1 MEVEP
6 LKMSALNTEPV
17 IDREKVEESAGNPG
31 SGGSNGID
39 SGSRSKTAARW
50 ATKGGLAILDQ
61 GLISGSNFLIGIL
74 LARWLVPAEY
84 GAFSLAFA
92 VFLLLS
98 YVYQSL
104 LSEPQ
109 AVFAGS
115 AYRQCLRGYLK
126 ALLGIQLV
134 VTVFGIVLLGGSA
147 GVVYAMGK
155 AQGLPGALA
164 GVAIA
169 SPCILF
175 FWLLRRSY
183 YMNLA
188 PGRATVGAFVYFVLV
203 NGGLFVVYK
212 KSAVTP
218 FSAYLL
224 MAIGALGT
232 GLFLLSQVKKALPP
246 DTCEPPTAAQAWHK
260 HWEYG
265 RWALAV
271 SVVTWIPY
279 YMYYPLVS
287 AFSGMAQAGQL
298 KALMNLSLPLE
309 QSYTALSILFLP
321 YAARVCREKGI
332 SSSGPLVRRITLL
345 FVVGAVAYWAVLIPF
360 KTTVFHILY
369 GGKYMEVA
377 PLLPYVALGTTL
389 WSAAFGPA
397 IMLRAIE
404 SPDSIFYARIV
415 ASVLSLAIGVPATRA
430 FGLWGVVW
438 SIIVANIAAFLIS
451 MYILQRKSNSVA
463 MPNPVLQGES

>member
-1 MEVEP
+1 
-6 LKMSALNTEPV
+6 MSSSNTEQVMDP
-17 IDREKVEESAGNPG
+17 DLVEESAATGPDATDGAERG
-31 SGGSNGID
+31 S
-39 SGSRSKTAARW
+39 AATVGRW
-50 ATKGGLAILDQ
+50 VTKGGFAILDQ
-61 GLISGSNFLIGIL
+61 GLISGSNFLISIL
-74 LARWLVPAEY
+74 LARWLIPAQY
-84 GAFSLAFA
+84 GAFSTAFS
-92 VFLLLS
+92 VFLFLS

-109 AVFAGS
+109 AVFSGS

-126 ALLGIQLV
+126 ALLSIQLV
-134 VTVFGIVLLGGSA
+134 VTVFGLVLLGGSA
-147 GVVYAMGK
+147 AIAYGLGK
-155 AQGLPGALA
+155 ADGFPGALA

-188 PGRATVGAFVYFVLV
+188 PARAAMGAFLYFALV
-203 NGGLFVVYK
+203 TGGLFVVYK
-212 KSAVTP
+212 KALISP

-232 GLFLLSQVKKALPP
+232 GLFLLSQIKKALPP
-246 DTCEPPTAAQAWHK
+246 DTCDAPTPAQAWRK

-265 RWALAV
+265 RWALGV

-287 AFSGMAQAGQL
+287 MFSGMAQAGQL
-298 KALMNLSLPLE
+298 RAVMNLSLPLE

-332 SSSGPLVRRITLL
+332 ASSGPLVRRITLL
-345 FVVGAVAYWAVLIPF
+345 FVAGAVVYWAILIPF
-360 KTTVFHILY
+360 KSVAFHILY
-369 GGKYMEVA
+369 GGKYMELA
-377 PLLPYVALGTTL
+377 PLIPYVALGTTL

-404 SPDSIFYARIV
+404 SPDSIFYARVV
-415 ASVLSLAIGVPATRA
+415 ASVLSLVVGVPATWA

-438 SIIVANIAAFLIS
+438 SVIVANIAAFLIS
-451 MYILQRKSNSVA
+451 MYILQRKSNSISV
-463 MPNPVLQGES
+463 PNPVLQGES

>member
-1 MEVEP
+1 
-6 LKMSALNTEPV
+6 MSSSNTEQVLDPGYLKAATAV
-17 IDREKVEESAGNPG
+17 AATDAESIDAG
-31 SGGSNGID
+31 ST
-39 SGSRSKTAARW
+39 SKRAARW

-84 GAFSLAFA
+84 GAFSLAFS

-109 AVFAGS
+109 AVFSGS

-126 ALLGIQLV
+126 ALLSIQLV
-134 VTVFGIVLLGGSA
+134 VTIFGLVLLGGSA
-147 GVVYAMGK
+147 TVVYFMGE
-155 AQGLPGALA
+155 ADGLPGALA

-188 PGRATVGAFVYFVLV
+188 PARAAMGAFIYFVLV
-203 NGGLFVVYK
+203 VSGLIVAYK
-212 KSAVTP
+212 KALISP

-224 MAIGALGT
+224 MAIGALAT
-232 GLFLLSQVKKALPP
+232 GIFLLTQVKKVLPP
-246 DTCEPPTAAQAWHK
+246 DACDPPSAAQAWHK

-287 AFSGMAQAGQL
+287 AFRGMAAAGQL
-298 KALMNLSLPLE
+298 KALMNLSLPME
-309 QSYTALSILFLP
+309 QSYTALAILFLP
-321 YAARVCREKGI
+321 YAARVCREKGVK
-332 SSSGPLVRRITLL
+332 SSGPLVRRIIML
-345 FVVGAVAYWAVLIPF
+345 FVGGAVLYWGLLIPF
-360 KTTVFHILY
+360 KGVVFHLLY

-377 PLLPYVALGTTL
+377 PLIPYVALGTTM

-397 IMLRAIE
+397 ILLRAIE
-404 SPDSIFYARIV
+404 SPDLIFYARLV
-415 ASVLSLAIGVPATRA
+415 ASILSLLVGVPATKM
-430 FGLWGVVW
+430 FGLWGVVI
-438 SIIVANIAAFLIS
+438 SIIVANIAAFVIS
-451 MYILQRKSNSVA
+451 LYILRRKANSA
-463 MPNPVLQGES
+463 SLPNPVLQGES

>member
-1 MEVEP
+1 
-6 LKMSALNTEPV
+6 MSSSNTEQLLDPECATEGTSFSTPV
-17 IDREKVEESAGNPG
+17 VGAEIDR
-31 SGGSNGID
+31 
-39 SGSRSKTAARW
+39 GSRSSKLARW

-74 LARWLVPAEY
+74 LARWLMPAQY
-84 GAFSLAFA
+84 GAFSLAFS

-109 AVFAGS
+109 AVFSGS
-115 AYRQCLRGYLK
+115 AYRHCLRGYLK
-126 ALLGIQLV
+126 ALLSIQLV
-134 VTVFGIVLLGGSA
+134 VTVFGLVLLGGSSA
-147 GVVYAMGK
+147 LVYAMGK
-155 AQGLPGALA
+155 ADGLPGALA

-188 PGRATVGAFVYFVLV
+188 PARAAMGAFIYFVLV
-203 NGGLFVVYK
+203 TGGLIITYK
-212 KSAVTP
+212 RALISP

-232 GLFLLSQVKKALPP
+232 GLFLLSQVKKVLPA
-246 DTCEPPTAAQAWHK
+246 DTAEAPTAAQAWHK

-287 AFSGMAQAGQL
+287 AFSGMAAAGQL

-309 QSYTALSILFLP
+309 QSYTALAILFLP

-345 FVVGAVAYWAVLIPF
+345 FVAGAVVYWGLLIPF
-360 KTTVFHILY
+360 KGIAFHVLY

-377 PLLPYVALGTTL
+377 PLIPYVALGTTM

-397 IMLRAIE
+397 ILLRAIE
-404 SPDSIFYARIV
+404 SPDSIFYARVV
-415 ASVLSLAIGVPATRA
+415 ASVLSLVVGVPATKM
-430 FGLWGVVW
+430 FGLWGVVS
-438 SIIVANIAAFLIS
+438 SIIVANIAAFFIS

-463 MPNPVLQGES
+463 LSNPVLQGES

>member
-1 MEVEP
+1 MHSLHTEQILDPAEES
-6 LKMSALNTEPV
+6 MSALP
-17 IDREKVEESAGNPG
+17 
-31 SGGSNGID
+31 
-39 SGSRSKTAARW
+39 TAAVEVNRGSFTQKLARW
-50 ATKGGLAILDQ
+50 VTKGSLAIVDQ

-74 LARWLVPAEY
+74 LARWLVPTQY
-84 GAFSLAFA
+84 GAFSLAFSI
-92 VFLLLS
+92 FLLLS

-109 AVFAGS
+109 GVFSGS
-115 AYRQCLRGYLK
+115 AYSQCLRGYLK
-126 ALLGIQLV
+126 ALLGIQAM

-147 GVVYAMGK
+147 LVVYAMGK
-155 AQGLPGALA
+155 ADGLPGALA

-175 FWLLRRSY
+175 FWLLRRAY

-188 PGRATVGAFVYFVLV
+188 PGRAAVGAFIYFALV
-203 NGGLFVVYK
+203 TGGLFVAYK
-212 KSAVTP
+212 RALVSP

-232 GLFLLSQVKKALPP
+232 GFFLLTQVNKALPP
-246 DTCEPPTAAQAWHK
+246 DVIKGPTAAQAWHK

-298 KALMNLSLPLE
+298 RALMNLSLPME

-321 YAARVCREKGI
+321 YAARVCREKGVQ
-332 SSSGPLVRRITLL
+332 SSGPLVRRITML
-345 FVVGAVAYWAVLIPF
+345 FVSGALAYWAVLIPF
-360 KTTVFHILY
+360 KGLVFHVLY
-369 GGKYMEVA
+369 AGKYLEVA
-377 PLLPYVALGTTL
+377 PLIPYVALGTTL

-397 IMLRAIE
+397 ILLRAIE

-415 ASVLSLAIGVPATRA
+415 ASVLSLVIGVPATRA
-430 FGLWGVVW
+430 FGLWGVVS
-438 SIIVANIAAFLIS
+438 SIIVANLAAFVIS
-451 MYILQRKSNSVA
+451 MYILQRKANSIAV
-463 MPNPVLQGES
+463 PNPVLEGEG

>member
-1 MEVEP
+1 
-6 LKMSALNTEPV
+6 MSSSNTEQVMDP
-17 IDREKVEESAGNPG
+17 DLVEESAATGPDATDGTERG
-31 SGGSNGID
+31 S
-39 SGSRSKTAARW
+39 AATVGRW
-50 ATKGGLAILDQ
+50 VTKGGFAILDQ
-61 GLISGSNFLIGIL
+61 GLISGSNFLISIL
-74 LARWLVPAEY
+74 LARWLVPAQY
-84 GAFSLAFA
+84 GAFSTAFS
-92 VFLLLS
+92 VFLFLS

-109 AVFAGS
+109 AVFSGS

-126 ALLGIQLV
+126 ALLSIQLV
-134 VTVFGIVLLGGSA
+134 VTVFGLVLLGGSA
-147 GVVYAMGK
+147 AIAYGLGK
-155 AQGLPGALA
+155 ADGFPGALA

-188 PGRATVGAFVYFVLV
+188 PARAAMGAFLYFVLV
-203 NGGLFVVYK
+203 TGGLFVVYK
-212 KSAVTP
+212 KALISP

-232 GLFLLSQVKKALPP
+232 GLFLLSQIKKALPP
-246 DTCEPPTAAQAWHK
+246 DTCDAPTPAQAWRK

-265 RWALAV
+265 RWALGV

-287 AFSGMAQAGQL
+287 MFSGMAQAGQL
-298 KALMNLSLPLE
+298 RAVMNLSLPLE

-332 SSSGPLVRRITLL
+332 ASSGPLVRRITLL
-345 FVVGAVAYWAVLIPF
+345 FVAGAVVYWAILIPF
-360 KTTVFHILY
+360 KSVAFHILY
-369 GGKYMEVA
+369 GGKYMELA
-377 PLLPYVALGTTL
+377 PLIPYVAVGTTL

-404 SPDSIFYARIV
+404 SPDSIFYARVV
-415 ASVLSLAIGVPATRA
+415 ASVLSLVVGVPATWA

-438 SIIVANIAAFLIS
+438 SVIVANIAAFLIS
-451 MYILQRKSNSVA
+451 MYILQRKSNSISV
-463 MPNPVLQGES
+463 PNPVLQGES

>member
-1 MEVEP
+1 
-6 LKMSALNTEPV
+6 MSSLNTDELLDP
-17 IDREKVEESAGNPG
+17 VEESLPTPDPG
-31 SGGSNGID
+31 PDVDRGGLA
-39 SGSRSKTAARW
+39 KKLARW
-50 ATKGGLAILDQ
+50 GTKGGLAILDQ

-74 LARWLVPAEY
+74 LARWLVPAQY
-84 GAFSLAFA
+84 GAFSLAFS

-98 YVYQSL
+98 YVYHSL

-109 AVFAGS
+109 GVFSGS
-115 AYRQCLRGYLK
+115 AYSQCLRGYLR
-126 ALLGIQLV
+126 ALLSIQLV
-134 VTVFGIVLLGGSA
+134 LTVFGIVLLGGSA
-147 GVVYAMGK
+147 AVVYAMGK
-155 AQGLPGALA
+155 ADGLPGALA

-175 FWLLRRSY
+175 FWLLRRAY

-188 PGRATVGAFVYFVLV
+188 PARAAVGAFIYCVLV
-203 NGGLFVVYK
+203 TGGLFVAYK
-212 KSAVTP
+212 KALVSP

-232 GLFLLSQVKKALPP
+232 GFFLLSQVNKALPP
-246 DTCEPPTAAQAWHK
+246 DTEKGPTAAQAWRK

-287 AFSGMAQAGQL
+287 YFGGMAQAGQL
-298 KALMNLSLPLE
+298 RALMNLSLPME

-332 SSSGPLVRRITLL
+332 SSSGPLVRRITLV
-345 FVVGAVAYWAVLIPF
+345 FIVGALAYWAVLIPL
-360 KTTVFHILY
+360 KGLVFHVLY
-369 GGKYMEVA
+369 GGKYLEVT
-377 PLLPYVALGTTL
+377 PLIPYVALGTTL
-389 WSAAFGPA
+389 WAAAFGPA
-397 IMLRAIE
+397 ILLRAIE

-415 ASVLSLAIGVPATRA
+415 ASVLSLVVGVPATKA
-430 FGLWGVVW
+430 FGLWGVVS
-438 SIIVANIAAFLIS
+438 SIIVANLAAFFIS
-451 MYILQRKSNSVA
+451 MYILQRKANSILV
-463 MPNPVLQGES
+463 PNPILEGES

>member
-1 MEVEP
+1 M
-6 LKMSALNTEPV
+6 MSSANTEEVLDPEYTEPSSV
-17 IDREKVEESAGNPG
+17 A
-31 SGGSNGID
+31 SGGRPSHEMDG
-39 SGSRSKTAARW
+39 GSASKRAGRW

-74 LARWLVPAEY
+74 LARWLMPAEY
-84 GAFSLAFA
+84 GAFSLAFSI
-92 VFLLLS
+92 FLLLS
-98 YVYQSL
+98 YVYQSV

-115 AYRQCLRGYLK
+115 AYRHSLRGYLK
-126 ALLGIQLV
+126 ALLSIQLV
-134 VTVFGIVLLGGSA
+134 VTIFGVVLLGGSA
-147 GVVYAMGK
+147 AIAFAMGK
-155 AQGLPGALA
+155 AGGLPGALA

-188 PGRATVGAFVYFVLV
+188 PARAAVGAFIYFVLV
-203 NGGLFVVYK
+203 TGGLFFVYK
-212 KSAVTP
+212 RSLMSP

-224 MAIGALGT
+224 MAIGALFT
-232 GLFLLSQVKKALPP
+232 GLFLLSQVNKVLPP
-246 DTCEPPTAAQAWHK
+246 DTEKAPTAAQAWHK

-265 RWALAV
+265 RWALGV

-298 KALMNLSLPLE
+298 KALMNLALPME

-321 YAARVCREKGI
+321 YAARICREKGI
-332 SSSGPLVRRITLL
+332 QSSGPLVRRITML
-345 FVVGAVAYWAVLIPF
+345 FVGGAVAYWAVLIPF
-360 KTTVFHILY
+360 KGIAFHLLY

-377 PLLPYVALGTTL
+377 PLIPYVALGTTL

-415 ASVLSLAIGVPATRA
+415 ASVLSLVVGVPATKV

-438 SIIVANIAAFLIS
+438 SIIVANLAAFLIS
-451 MYILQRKSNSVA
+451 MYILQRKANSAPV
-463 MPNPVLQGES
+463 PNPVLQGEG

>member
-1 MEVEP
+1 
-6 LKMSALNTEPV
+6 MSSSETEQVLDPAY
-17 IDREKVEESAGNPG
+17 VEESVVAASTGAADDADQ
-31 SGGSNGID
+31 GGF
-39 SGSRSKTAARW
+39 SRKLRRW
-50 ATKGGLAILDQ
+50 VTKGGLAILDQ
-61 GLISGSNFLIGIL
+61 GLISGSNFAISIA
-74 LARWLVPAEY
+74 LARWLVPGQY
-84 GAFSLAFA
+84 GAFSLAFS

-109 AVFAGS
+109 GVFSGS
-115 AYRQCLRGYLK
+115 AYSQCLRGYLK
-126 ALLGIQLV
+126 ALLGIQTM
-134 VTVFGIVLLGGSA
+134 VTIFGVVLLGGSA
-147 GVVYAMGK
+147 AVVYFMGK
-155 AQGLPGALA
+155 GDGLPGALA

-175 FWLLRRSY
+175 FWLLRRAY

-188 PGRATVGAFVYFVLV
+188 PARAAVGALIYCVLV
-203 NGGLFVVYK
+203 AGGLWFAYK
-212 KSAVTP
+212 ETLVSP
-218 FSAYLL
+218 FSAYLM
-224 MAIGALGT
+224 MAIGALGA
-232 GLFLLSQVKKALPP
+232 GVYLLTQVNKALPP
-246 DTCEPPTAAQAWHK
+246 DTVKAPTAGQAWRK

-298 KALMNLSLPLE
+298 RALMNLSLPME

-332 SSSGPLVRRITLL
+332 ASSGPLVRRITLL

-360 KTTVFHILY
+360 KSYVFHVLY
-369 GGKYMEVA
+369 GGKYTEVA
-377 PLLPYVALGTTL
+377 HFIPYVALGTTL
-389 WSAAFGPA
+389 WAAAFGPA
-397 IMLRAIE
+397 ILLRAIE

-415 ASVLSLAIGVPATRA
+415 ASVLSLLIGVPATKA

-438 SIIVANIAAFLIS
+438 SIIVANFAAFLIS
-451 MYILQRKSNSVA
+451 MYILRRKAKSISLL
-463 MPNPVLQGES
+463 NPVLQGES

>member
-1 MEVEP
+1 
-6 LKMSALNTEPV
+6 MSSSNTEQVMDP
-17 IDREKVEESAGNPG
+17 DLVEESAATGPDATDGAERG
-31 SGGSNGID
+31 S
-39 SGSRSKTAARW
+39 AATVGRW
-50 ATKGGLAILDQ
+50 VTKGGFAILDQ
-61 GLISGSNFLIGIL
+61 GLISGSNFLISIL
-74 LARWLVPAEY
+74 LARWLVPAQY
-84 GAFSLAFA
+84 GAFSTAFS
-92 VFLLLS
+92 VFLFLS

-109 AVFAGS
+109 AVFSGS

-126 ALLGIQLV
+126 ALLSIQLV
-134 VTVFGIVLLGGSA
+134 VTVFGLVLLGGSA
-147 GVVYAMGK
+147 AIAYGLGK
-155 AQGLPGALA
+155 ADGFPGALA

-188 PGRATVGAFVYFVLV
+188 PARAAMGAFLYFALV
-203 NGGLFVVYK
+203 TGGLFVVYK
-212 KSAVTP
+212 KALISP

-232 GLFLLSQVKKALPP
+232 GLFLLSQIKKALPP
-246 DTCEPPTAAQAWHK
+246 DTCDAPTASQAWRK

-265 RWALAV
+265 RWALGV

-287 AFSGMAQAGQL
+287 MFSGMAQAGQL
-298 KALMNLSLPLE
+298 RAVMNLSLPLE

-332 SSSGPLVRRITLL
+332 ASSGPLVRRITLL
-345 FVVGAVAYWAVLIPF
+345 FVAGAVVYWAILIPF
-360 KTTVFHILY
+360 KSVAFHILY
-369 GGKYMEVA
+369 GGKYMELA
-377 PLLPYVALGTTL
+377 PLIPYVALGTTL

-404 SPDSIFYARIV
+404 SPDSIFYARVV
-415 ASVLSLAIGVPATRA
+415 ASVLSLVVGVPATWA

-438 SIIVANIAAFLIS
+438 SVIVANIAAFLIS
-451 MYILQRKSNSVA
+451 MYILQRKSNSISV
-463 MPNPVLQGES
+463 PNPVLQGES

>member
-1 MEVEP
+1 
-6 LKMSALNTEPV
+6 MSSSNTEQL
-17 IDREKVEESAGNPG
+17 IDPVEEPISVPAEDV
-31 SGGSNGID
+31 D
-39 SGSRSKTAARW
+39 SGTRPKKIVRW
-50 ATKGGLAILDQ
+50 ATKGGFAILDQ
-61 GLISGSNFLIGIL
+61 ALISGSNFLIGIL
-74 LARWLVPAEY
+74 LARWLIPAQY
-84 GAFSLAFA
+84 GAFSLAFS

-109 AVFAGS
+109 GVFSGS
-115 AYRQCLRGYLK
+115 TYRQCLRGYLK
-126 ALLGIQLV
+126 ALLGIQAM
-134 VTVFGIVLLGGSA
+134 VTVFGIILLGGSA
-147 GVVYAMGK
+147 AVVYAMGK
-155 AQGLPGALA
+155 ADGLPGALA

-175 FWLLRRSY
+175 FWLLRRAY

-188 PGRATVGAFVYFVLV
+188 PARAAMGAFIYFALV
-203 NGGLFVVYK
+203 TGGLFVAYK
-212 KSAVTP
+212 QNLISP

-232 GLFLLSQVKKALPP
+232 GFFLLTQVNKALPA
-246 DTCEPPTAAQAWHK
+246 DSVAGPTAAQAWRK

-287 AFSGMAQAGQL
+287 YFGGMAQAGQL
-298 KALMNLSLPLE
+298 RALMNLALPME

-332 SSSGPLVRRITLL
+332 QSSGPLVRRITML
-345 FVVGAVAYWAVLIPF
+345 FVFGALAYWAVLIPF
-360 KTTVFHILY
+360 KGLAFHLLY
-369 GGKYMEVA
+369 GGKYLEVA
-377 PLLPYVALGTTL
+377 SLIPYVALGTTL

-397 IMLRAIE
+397 ILLRAIE

-415 ASVLSLAIGVPATRA
+415 ASVLSLVVGVPATRA
-430 FGLWGVVW
+430 FGLWGVVS
-438 SIIVANIAAFLIS
+438 SIIVANLAAFLIS
-451 MYILQRKSNSVA
+451 MYILQRKSN
-463 MPNPVLQGES
+463 

>member
-1 MEVEP
+1 
-6 LKMSALNTEPV
+6 MSSSNTEQVMDP
-17 IDREKVEESAGNPG
+17 DLVEESAATGPDATDGAERG
-31 SGGSNGID
+31 S
-39 SGSRSKTAARW
+39 AATVGRW
-50 ATKGGLAILDQ
+50 VTKGGFAILDQ
-61 GLISGSNFLIGIL
+61 GLISGSNFLISIL
-74 LARWLVPAEY
+74 LARWLIPAQY
-84 GAFSLAFA
+84 GAFSTAFS
-92 VFLLLS
+92 VFLFLS

-109 AVFAGS
+109 AVFSGS

-126 ALLGIQLV
+126 ALLSIQLV
-134 VTVFGIVLLGGSA
+134 VTVFGLVLLGGSA
-147 GVVYAMGK
+147 AIAYGLGK
-155 AQGLPGALA
+155 ADGFPGALA

-188 PGRATVGAFVYFVLV
+188 PARAAMGAFLYFVLV
-203 NGGLFVVYK
+203 TGGLFVVYK
-212 KSAVTP
+212 KALISP

-232 GLFLLSQVKKALPP
+232 GLFLLSQIKKALPP
-246 DTCEPPTAAQAWHK
+246 DTCDAPTPAQAWRK

-265 RWALAV
+265 RWALGV

-287 AFSGMAQAGQL
+287 MFSGMAQAGQL
-298 KALMNLSLPLE
+298 RAVMNLSLPLE

-332 SSSGPLVRRITLL
+332 ASSGPLVRRITLL
-345 FVVGAVAYWAVLIPF
+345 FVAGAVVYWAILIPF
-360 KTTVFHILY
+360 KSVAFHILY
-369 GGKYMEVA
+369 GGKYMELA
-377 PLLPYVALGTTL
+377 PLIPYVAVGTTL

-404 SPDSIFYARIV
+404 SPDSIFYARVV
-415 ASVLSLAIGVPATRA
+415 ASVLSLVVGVPATWA

-438 SIIVANIAAFLIS
+438 SVIVANIAAFLIS
-451 MYILQRKSNSVA
+451 IYILQRKSNSISV
-463 MPNPVLQGES
+463 PNPVLQGES

>member
-1 MEVEP
+1 
-6 LKMSALNTEPV
+6 MSSSNTDQLLDPETALDASVNVPGAGSD
-17 IDREKVEESAGNPG
+17 IDRGSLASKAG
-31 SGGSNGID
+31 
-39 SGSRSKTAARW
+39 RW
-50 ATKGGLAILDQ
+50 ASKGGLAILDQ

-74 LARWLVPAEY
+74 LARWLMPVEY
-84 GAFSLAFA
+84 GAFSLAFS
-92 VFLLLS
+92 VFLLVS

-109 AVFAGS
+109 AVFSGS
-115 AYRQCLRGYLK
+115 AYRHCLRGYLK
-126 ALLGIQLV
+126 ALLRIQVV

-147 GVVYAMGK
+147 AVVYAIGK
-155 AQGLPGALA
+155 ADGLPGALA

-188 PGRATVGAFVYFVLV
+188 PARAAMGAFIYFVLV
-203 NGGLFVVYK
+203 TGGLVVAYRR
-212 KSAVTP
+212 SLISP

-232 GLFLLSQVKKALPP
+232 GLFLLSQVKKVLPA
-246 DTCEPPTAAQAWHK
+246 DTVTAPTPAEAWHK

-287 AFSGMAQAGQL
+287 MFSGMAAAGQL
-298 KALMNLSLPLE
+298 KALMNLALPLE
-309 QSYTALSILFLP
+309 QSYTALAILFLP
-321 YAARVCREKGI
+321 YAARVCREKGAQ
-332 SSSGPLVRRITLL
+332 SSGPLVRRITLL
-345 FVVGAVAYWAVLIPF
+345 FVAGAVVYWGLLIPF
-360 KTTVFHILY
+360 KGIAFHVLY

-377 PLLPYVALGTTL
+377 PLIPYVAVGTTM

-397 IMLRAIE
+397 ILLRAIE
-404 SPDSIFYARIV
+404 SPDSIFYARVV
-415 ASVLSLAIGVPATRA
+415 ASILSLVIGVPATKV
-430 FGLWGVVW
+430 FGLWGVVA
-438 SIIVANIAAFLIS
+438 SVIIANIAAFLIS
-451 MYILQRKSNSVA
+451 MYILQRKSTS
-463 MPNPVLQGES
+463 MSLPNPILQGES

>member
-1 MEVEP
+1 M
-6 LKMSALNTEPV
+6 KSSNTEQLLDPIELPSPTPDV
-17 IDREKVEESAGNPG
+17 DR
-31 SGGSNGID
+31 GGVAQ
-39 SGSRSKTAARW
+39 KLARW
-50 ATKGGLAILDQ
+50 TAKGGLAILDQ

-84 GAFSLAFA
+84 GAFSLAFS

-109 AVFAGS
+109 GVFSGS
-115 AYRQCLRGYLK
+115 TYRQCLRGYLK
-126 ALLGIQLV
+126 ALLGIQALV
-134 VTVFGIVLLGGSA
+134 TAFGIVLLGGSA
-147 GVVYAMGK
+147 AVVYAMGK
-155 AQGLPGALA
+155 ADGLPGALA

-175 FWLLRRSY
+175 FWLLRRAY

-188 PGRATVGAFVYFVLV
+188 PARAAIGAFIYCVLV
-203 NGGLFVVYK
+203 TGGLFVAYK
-212 KSAVTP
+212 KALVSP
-218 FSAYLL
+218 FTAYLL

-232 GLFLLSQVKKALPP
+232 GFFLLSQVNKALPP
-246 DTCEPPTAAQAWHK
+246 DTTQGPTASQAWHK

-287 AFSGMAQAGQL
+287 YFGGMAQAGQL
-298 KALMNLSLPLE
+298 RALMNLSLPME

-332 SSSGPLVRRITLL
+332 QSSGPLVRRITML
-345 FVVGAVAYWAVLIPF
+345 FIFGALAYWAVLIPF
-360 KTTVFHILY
+360 KGVVFHVLY
-369 GGKYMEVA
+369 GGKYMEVT
-377 PLLPYVALGTTL
+377 PLIPYVALGTTL

-397 IMLRAIE
+397 ILLRAIE
-404 SPDSIFYARIV
+404 SPDLIFYARIV
-415 ASVLSLAIGVPATRA
+415 ASVLSLVVGVPATRA
-430 FGLWGVVW
+430 FGLWGVVS
-438 SIIVANIAAFLIS
+438 SIIVANLAAFLIS
-451 MYILQRKSNSVA
+451 MYILQRKSNSIA
-463 MPNPVLQGES
+463 LTNPVLQGEN

>member
-1 MEVEP
+1 MN
-6 LKMSALNTEPV
+6 SSNTEQVMDP
-17 IDREKVEESAGNPG
+17 DYVEQAEVGTSAAPSDAMDTG
-31 SGGSNGID
+31 SATKKLG
-39 SGSRSKTAARW
+39 RW
-50 ATKGGLAILDQ
+50 VTKGGFAILDQ
-61 GLISGSNFLIGIL
+61 GLISGSNFLISIL
-74 LARWLVPAEY
+74 LARWLVPAQY
-84 GAFSLAFA
+84 GAFSTAFS
-92 VFLLLS
+92 VFLFLS

-109 AVFAGS
+109 AVFSGS

-126 ALLGIQLV
+126 ALLSIQAV
-134 VTVFGIVLLGGSA
+134 VTVFGLVLLGGSA
-147 GVVYAMGK
+147 AIAYAMGK
-155 AQGLPGALA
+155 ADGFPGALA

-188 PGRATVGAFVYFVLV
+188 PARAAMGAFIYFVLTT
-203 NGGLFVVYK
+203 GGLFFAYRRALI
-212 KSAVTP
+212 SP

-246 DTCEPPTAAQAWHK
+246 DTSDAPTAAQAWKK

-265 RWALAV
+265 RWALGV

-287 AFSGMAQAGQL
+287 MFSGMAQAGQL
-298 KALMNLSLPLE
+298 RAVMNLSLPLE

-321 YAARVCREKGI
+321 YAARVCREKGV
-332 SSSGPLVRRITLL
+332 SSSGPLVRRITML
-345 FVVGAVAYWAVLIPF
+345 FVMGSVVYWAVVIPF
-360 KTTVFHILY
+360 KSVAFHLLY
-369 GGKYMEVA
+369 GGKYMELA
-377 PLLPYVALGTTL
+377 PLIPYVALGTTL

-397 IMLRAIE
+397 ILLRAIE

-415 ASVLSLAIGVPATRA
+415 ASVLSLVIGVPATWA

-438 SIIVANIAAFLIS
+438 SVIVANIAAFLIS
-451 MYILQRKSNSVA
+451 MYILQRKSNSISV
-463 MPNPVLQGES
+463 PNPVLQGES

>member
-1 MEVEP
+1 
-6 LKMSALNTEPV
+6 MSSSNTEQVLDPGYLKAATAV
-17 IDREKVEESAGNPG
+17 AATDAETIDAG
-31 SGGSNGID
+31 ST
-39 SGSRSKTAARW
+39 SKRAARW

-84 GAFSLAFA
+84 GAFSLAFS

-109 AVFAGS
+109 AVFSGS

-126 ALLGIQLV
+126 ALLSIQLV
-134 VTVFGIVLLGGSA
+134 VTIFGLVLLGGSA
-147 GVVYAMGK
+147 TVVYFMGE
-155 AQGLPGALA
+155 ADGLPGALA

-188 PGRATVGAFVYFVLV
+188 PARAAMGAFIYFVLV
-203 NGGLFVVYK
+203 VSGLIVAYK
-212 KSAVTP
+212 KALISP

-224 MAIGALGT
+224 MAIGALAT
-232 GLFLLSQVKKALPP
+232 GIFLLTQVKKVLPP
-246 DTCEPPTAAQAWHK
+246 DACDPPSAAQAWHK

-287 AFSGMAQAGQL
+287 AFRGMAAAGQL
-298 KALMNLSLPLE
+298 KALMNLSLPME
-309 QSYTALSILFLP
+309 QSYTALAILFLP
-321 YAARVCREKGI
+321 YAARVCREKGVK
-332 SSSGPLVRRITLL
+332 SSGPLVRRIIML
-345 FVVGAVAYWAVLIPF
+345 FVGGAVLYWGLLIPF
-360 KTTVFHILY
+360 KGVVFHLLY

-377 PLLPYVALGTTL
+377 PLIPYVALGTTM

-397 IMLRAIE
+397 ILLRAIE
-404 SPDSIFYARIV
+404 SPDLIFYARLV
-415 ASVLSLAIGVPATRA
+415 ASILSLLVGVPATKM
-430 FGLWGVVW
+430 FGLWGVVI
-438 SIIVANIAAFLIS
+438 SIIVANIAAFVIS
-451 MYILQRKSNSVA
+451 LYILRRKANSA
-463 MPNPVLQGES
+463 SLPNPVLQGES

>member
-1 MEVEP
+1 
-6 LKMSALNTEPV
+6 MSLPNTEQLLDP
-17 IDREKVEESAGNPG
+17 VEETVTVPDQVVDVDR
-31 SGGSNGID
+31 GGLA
-39 SGSRSKTAARW
+39 KKMTRW

-74 LARWLVPAEY
+74 LARWLIPAQY
-84 GAFSLAFA
+84 GAFSLAFS

-98 YVYQSL
+98 YVYHAL

-109 AVFAGS
+109 GVFSGS
-115 AYRQCLRGYLK
+115 AYSKCLRGYLK
-126 ALLGIQLV
+126 ALLSIQLV
-134 VTVFGIVLLGGSA
+134 LTIFGIVLLGGA
-147 GVVYAMGK
+147 AAVVYEMGK
-155 AQGLPGALA
+155 ADGLPGALA

-175 FWLLRRSY
+175 FWLLRRAY

-188 PGRATVGAFVYFVLV
+188 PARAAIGAFIYCVLV
-203 NGGLFVVYK
+203 TGGLFIAYK
-212 KSAVTP
+212 KAWISP

-232 GLFLLSQVKKALPP
+232 GFFLLSQVNKALPP
-246 DTCEPPTAAQAWHK
+246 DAEAGPTAAQAWRK

-287 AFSGMAQAGQL
+287 YFGGMAQAGQL
-298 KALMNLSLPLE
+298 RALMNLSLPME

-321 YAARVCREKGI
+321 YSARICREKGI
-332 SSSGPLVRRITLL
+332 QSSGPLVRRITAL
-345 FVVGAVAYWAVLIPF
+345 FIFGALAYWAVLIPL
-360 KTTVFHILY
+360 KGLVFHVLY
-369 GGKYMEVA
+369 GGKYLEVT
-377 PLLPYVALGTTL
+377 PLIPYVALGTTL
-389 WSAAFGPA
+389 WAAAFGPA
-397 IMLRAIE
+397 ILLRAIE

-415 ASVLSLAIGVPATRA
+415 ASVLSLVVGVPATRS
-430 FGLWGVVW
+430 FGLWGVVI
-438 SIIVANIAAFLIS
+438 SVIIANFAAFLIS
-451 MYILQRKSNSVA
+451 MYILQRKSNSLTV
-463 MPNPVLQGES
+463 PNPVLEGES